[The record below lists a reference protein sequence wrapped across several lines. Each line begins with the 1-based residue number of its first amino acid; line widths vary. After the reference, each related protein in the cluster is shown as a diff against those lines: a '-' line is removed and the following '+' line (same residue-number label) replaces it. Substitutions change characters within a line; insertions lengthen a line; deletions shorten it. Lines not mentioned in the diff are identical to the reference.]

1 MKIMTSSDL
10 FEEYLKS
17 TGTYGCLLSTGFDGG
32 PNELQKAVPL
42 LPYENGVVELC
53 FKNIFVTFDTKE
65 EAKAFFDTVV
75 GEDGSTATNPYKGPA
90 SVYAWWGGPEG
101 IISENT

>member
-1 MKIMTSSDL
+1 MKIMTSPDL

-17 TGTYGCLLSTGFDGG
+17 TGTYGCLLSTSFDGDIE
-32 PNELQKAVPL
+32 ELQKAVPL
-42 LPYENGVVELC
+42 LPYERVIDLFFN
-53 FKNIFVTFDTKE
+53 NIFVTFDTRE

-75 GEDGSTATNPYKGPA
+75 GDDGPTKTNPYNGPA

>member
-17 TGTYGCLLSTGFDGG
+17 TGTYGCLLSNNYDGKIQ
-32 PNELQKAVPL
+32 ELQKAVPL
-42 LPYENGVVELC
+42 LPYERVLDLY
-53 FKNIFVTFDTKE
+53 FKNIFVTFDAQE
-65 EAKAFFDTVV
+65 EAKAFFDTVAGV
-75 GEDGSTATNPYKGPA
+75 DGPTKTNPYKGPA
-90 SVYAWWGGPEG
+90 NVYACWGGPEG